1 MKTFMMLCLLL
12 VSSVS
17 GCADTDEEPSTP
29 DSDTTLDEQDNNKQ
43 GNGGQNDGQDDQGNN
58 DEEEQIEQEEQ
69 QEQQEIID
77 EPESVAENLE
87 IPWTIEKEGETF
99 FLTERT
105 GSITRI
111 ENGEAVKQEVELEQ
125 ELSLV
130 PEAGLLGFVLD
141 PEFQENDTA
150 YAYYTYEGSNGPTN
164 RIVTLQ
170 LNEDVWQE
178 ESVLLDEIPSGR
190 VHHGGRLK
198 IGPDDR
204 LYATTGDASVPELA
218 QDLDLLAGKI
228 LRMERDGSIP
238 GDNPFSDSYVYSYGH
253 RNPQGLTWSSDGTL
267 YASEHGSDA
276 NDEINRIEAGE
287 NYGWPI
293 IEGNEEEE
301 GMITPIF
308 TSGEDETWAP
318 SGMAYYEGKLYVAG
332 LRGSAVYAF
341 DLETEEQR
349 EVISGYGR
357 IRDVEIEDELLYF
370 ISNNTD
376 GRGDPE
382 ENDDQLY
389 RRSVPE

>member
-1 MKTFMMLCLLL
+1 MKKFMIVCLLSVAL
-12 VSSVS
+12 VS
-17 GCADTDEEPSTP
+17 GCSDTEERPSTP
-29 DSDTTLDEQDNNKQ
+29 DPDMSSDEQE
-43 GNGGQNDGQDDQGNN
+43 NGGQNDEQDDQENI
-58 DEEEQIEQEEQ
+58 DEAEQEE
-69 QEQQEIID
+69 QEIID

-105 GSITRI
+105 GSITRV
-111 ENGEAVKQEVELEQ
+111 EDGEAERQKVELER

-130 PEAGLLGFVLD
+130 PEARLLGFVLD
-141 PEFQENDTA
+141 PEFLENDTA
-150 YAYYTYEGSNGPTN
+150 YAYYTYEGSNGPMN

-170 LNEDVWQE
+170 LGDGVWQE
-178 ESVLLDEIPSGR
+178 ENVLLDEIPSGR
-190 VHHGGRLK
+190 VHHGGRMK
-198 IGPDDR
+198 IGPDDK

-218 QDLDLLAGKI
+218 QDLDSLAGKI
-228 LRMERDGSIP
+228 LRMERDGSVP
-238 GDNPFSDSYVYSYGH
+238 ADNPYSDSYVYSYGH

-267 YASEHGSDA
+267 YASEHGNDA

-332 LRGSAVYAF
+332 LRGSAVYVF
-341 DLETEEQR
+341 DIEAEEQR
-349 EVISGYGR
+349 EVISGFGR
-357 IRDVEIEDELLYF
+357 IRDVVIEDELLYF